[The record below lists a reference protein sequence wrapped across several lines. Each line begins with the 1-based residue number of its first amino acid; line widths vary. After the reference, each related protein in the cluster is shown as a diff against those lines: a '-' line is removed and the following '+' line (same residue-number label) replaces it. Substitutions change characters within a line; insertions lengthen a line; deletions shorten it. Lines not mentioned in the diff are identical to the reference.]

1 MWLVSI
7 LTFLVPAI
15 SSSFFGQIFYALL
28 TIFYCNYETNSS
40 FYSQSEECLQGI
52 WFNIES
58 VLCIIAMIF
67 LFCMAYV
74 TNNVFYIP
82 MCLKGKNKKIHSLN
96 EVIFLITKV
105 ILNIL
110 FTCFKNNSDVY
121 IFLILCNFTA
131 WINYYCV
138 SIYQGYSNKH
148 LAFANTY
155 LALVLLWGFLC
166 LLIGNL
172 IKGLIEFNGTSY
184 LFIIGVILI
193 FINTYYKS
201 KLKKEI
207 YSIDRE
213 KINSYLEYY
222 RYIIELQ
229 NLIEQKDN
237 SRENK
242 IALKSFLMRIEE
254 NCTQSYC
261 FLKRYLNCLEQGEDL
276 DILFNNSLNSL
287 TLF

>member
-1 MWLVSI
+1 MTRFNKTSYFIFLNLLIFAIFSITLTFIFAAIKINRSSDHQIPMWLVSI

-40 FYSQSEECLQGI
+40 FYSESEECLQGI

-184 LFIIGVILI
+184 LI
-193 FINTYYKS
+193 
-201 KLKKEI
+201 
-207 YSIDRE
+207 
-213 KINSYLEYY
+213 YY
-222 RYIIELQ
+222 R
-229 NLIEQKDN
+229 
-237 SRENK
+237 
-242 IALKSFLMRIEE
+242 
-254 NCTQSYC
+254 SYSY
-261 FLKRYLNCLEQGEDL
+261 FYKYLL
-276 DILFNNSLNSL
+276 
-287 TLF
+287 